1 MPAFMPAPLLFCTE
15 NYRYLYDEVADL
27 MPSVE
32 KGAVE
37 RRVFPDGERYQCLL
51 SGVEGRD
58 VMLIGGTISDVDT
71 LELYDLAYA
80 IAKYGAKSLRIVI
93 PFFGYS
99 TMERAVRQGEVVTAK
114 TRARLLS
121 AIPNTGTLVKYYLID
136 LHTEGIP
143 HYFEGNV
150 TALHVYAKPVIIE
163 AARQY
168 GGAHFVLACT
178 DAGRAKWV
186 ESLANDMGVEA
197 AFVFKKRLSGEQTA
211 ITGVNADVEG
221 KTVIIYDDMIRTGGS
236 LIKAAQAYKEAGARR
251 IIAITTH
258 GIFVGQCVE
267 RIQQSGLFEKIIA
280 TNTHPNALKY
290 AGHPLVEIR
299 SVAALIARH
308 LSI

>member
-1 MPAFMPAPLLFCTE
+1 MSAPLLFCTE
-15 NYRYLYDEVADL
+15 NYTYLYEEVAAL
-27 MPSVE
+27 MNSVE
-32 KGAVE
+32 KGSVE
-37 RRVFPDGERYQCLL
+37 RRLFPDGERYQCLL
-51 SGVEGRD
+51 SDVEGRD

-80 IAKYGAKSLRIVI
+80 IAKYGAKSLRIVV

-99 TMERAVRQGEVVTAK
+99 TMERAVRKGEVVTAK

-121 AIPNTGTLVKYYLID
+121 AIPNTGTLVKYYLLD

-143 HYFEGNV
+143 HYFEGSV
-150 TALHVYAKPVIIE
+150 TAIHIYAKPVIIE
-163 AARQY
+163 AARHF
-168 GGAHFVLACT
+168 GGEQFVLACT

-197 AFVFKKRLSGEQTA
+197 AFVFKKRLGADQTA

-236 LIKAAQAYKEAGARR
+236 LVKAAQAYKNAGARR

-258 GIFVGQCVE
+258 GLFVGECMKRLE
-267 RIQQSGLFEKIIA
+267 ASRLFEKVIA
-280 TNTHPNALKY
+280 TNTHPNALRY
-290 AGHPLVEIR
+290 AQHPLVEIR

-308 LSI
+308 LSV